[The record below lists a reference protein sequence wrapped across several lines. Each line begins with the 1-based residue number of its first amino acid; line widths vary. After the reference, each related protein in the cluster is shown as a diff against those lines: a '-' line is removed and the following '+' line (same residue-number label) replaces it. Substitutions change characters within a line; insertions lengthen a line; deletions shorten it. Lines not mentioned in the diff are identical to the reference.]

1 MERALE
7 KIISTQNYINTHE
20 KNLNRLLKFLNN
32 IYSKSATPNEWRNA
46 IVIPVFKKVTN
57 EIPKTVEEL
66 VY

>member
-7 KIISTQNYINTHE
+7 KISTQNYINTHE

-32 IYSKSATPNEWRNA
+32 IYSKSTTPNAWRNA
-46 IVIPVFKKVTN
+46 IVIRVFKKVTN